1 MLPIKA
7 IFINYEKV
15 PKENGTFYQITF
27 PKEKFILVYHD
38 TMSIEI
44 NTIINI
50 YLMLQAEDL
59 NSDGLEEMA

>member
-15 PKENGTFYQITF
+15 PKENGTFYQISTTF

-44 NTIINI
+44 NTIIN
-50 YLMLQAEDL
+50 
-59 NSDGLEEMA
+59 